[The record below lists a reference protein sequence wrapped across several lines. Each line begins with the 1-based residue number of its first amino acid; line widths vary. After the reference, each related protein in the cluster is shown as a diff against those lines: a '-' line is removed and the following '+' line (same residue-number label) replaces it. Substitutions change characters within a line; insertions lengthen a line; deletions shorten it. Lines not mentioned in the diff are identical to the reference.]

1 MKTYYFFLIFLLFSL
16 INQSTSA
23 EEKKPKSKPKKKKK
37 NPKNKDNLMDNGLP
51 TPDSI
56 RPSHVSP
63 ELLCDSCQAIIS
75 EAVKRLGKQTKSS
88 EVLFYLDKVCDPQRY
103 NIYHFPPPDMKT
115 GCEVFVGAYNDEV
128 ERVLIGRK
136 LDLSTDDLIHGED
149 EVVVE
154 IGLHQFLLGLVPGPD
169 GFAVGAVDDDGIA
182 FQPVLRGRGFSLEDG
197 LYVVGGQVHLM
208 ATPLDQ
214 FAQVDVEIGDVALL
228 ALQDEFPPAGDNLQ
242 VRVIGAELRKDLV
255 AGPIQVNGVDGFQ
268 GEGFF
273 HIVRSGFPSCGGSP
287 QGRSSTPG
295 AG

>member
-136 LDLSTDDLIHGED
+136 LDLSTDDLIQDLCFKTTKVCEN
-149 EVVVE
+149 
-154 IGLHQFLLGLVPGPD
+154 
-169 GFAVGAVDDDGIA
+169 VDFNNIKTMDDTI
-182 FQPVLRGRGFSLEDG
+182 
-197 LYVVGGQVHLM
+197 M
-208 ATPLDQ
+208 
-214 FAQVDVEIGDVALL
+214 
-228 ALQDEFPPAGDNLQ
+228 
-242 VRVIGAELRKDLV
+242 
-255 AGPIQVNGVDGFQ
+255 VDGEPVKMSDLQENNQFNIQSNSEQ
-268 GEGFF
+268 GNNEGKNNDL
-273 HIVRSGFPSCGGSP
+273 
-287 QGRSSTPG
+287 
-295 AG
+295 